1 MRVHKLTIAALAVAA
16 GLSLTA
22 CQGDSDNAGG
32 QSTGSSDTSSNASSS
47 SNGGTGTGGT
57 DTGGSDT
64 GGKSAN
70 GDSTAVRGNG
80 SDGASDG
87 KAGSGRGSGSDSKTD
102 KCLTDHLEITAADGT
117 VGGDQEETVVVG
129 FKNAGAKDCLLTGYA
144 GVDLKTNYGRVSA
157 ERTGQEADPVVL
169 KSGEDVFFGVT
180 YPKNDTGGSGVR
192 VEGLVVTPPNETK
205 SVTLDWPGKPSLP
218 VTEDGSGTAVQVG
231 PMGSA
236 GQGG

>member
-22 CQGDSDNAGG
+22 CQGDSDNADG
-32 QSTGSSDTSSNASSS
+32 QSTGSSNSSSS
-47 SNGGTGTGGT
+47 SNGGKDSGGT
-57 DTGGSDT
+57 DTDGKSADGENTAVGGGGSD
-64 GGKSAN
+64 G
-70 GDSTAVRGNG
+70 
-80 SDGASDG
+80 
-87 KAGSGRGSGSDSKTD
+87 GSGSGSGKGSGTDSETA
-102 KCLTDHLEITAADGT
+102 KCLTDHLEVTAADGT

-129 FKNAGAKDCLLTGYA
+129 FKNAGAKDCLLKGYA

-180 YPKNDTGGSGVR
+180 YPKNDSGGSGVR

-205 SVTLDWPGKPSLP
+205 SVTLDWPGKASLP
-218 VTEDGSGTAVQVG
+218 VTEDGSGTPVRVG
-231 PMGSA
+231 PIGSA

>member
-22 CQGDSDNAGG
+22 CQGDSDNADG
-32 QSTGSSDTSSNASSS
+32 QSTGSSNSSSS
-47 SNGGTGTGGT
+47 SNSGKDSGGKDSGGT
-57 DTGGSDT
+57 DTD
-64 GGKSAN
+64 GKSADGEN
-70 GDSTAVRGNG
+70 TAVSGGG

-87 KAGSGRGSGSDSKTD
+87 GSGSGKGSGTDSETA
-102 KCLTDHLEITAADGT
+102 KCLTDHLEITAVDGT

-180 YPKNDTGGSGVR
+180 YPKNDSGGSGVR

-205 SVTLDWPGKPSLP
+205 SVTLDWPGKASLP
-218 VTEDGSGTAVQVG
+218 VTEDGSGTPVRVG
-231 PMGSA
+231 PIGSA

>member
-22 CQGDSDNAGG
+22 CQGDSDNADG
-32 QSTGSSDTSSNASSS
+32 QSTGSSNSSSS
-47 SNGGTGTGGT
+47 SNGAK
-57 DTGGSDT
+57 DTGGKDT
-64 GGKSAN
+64 GGKSADGEN
-70 GDSTAVRGNG
+70 TAVGGGG
-80 SDGASDG
+80 SDG
-87 KAGSGRGSGSDSKTD
+87 GSGSGKGSGTDSETA

-117 VGGDQEETVVVG
+117 VGGDPEETVVVG

-180 YPKNDTGGSGVR
+180 YPKNDSGGSGVR

-205 SVTLDWPGKPSLP
+205 SVTLDWPGKASLP
-218 VTEDGSGTAVQVG
+218 VTEDGSGTPVRVG
-231 PMGSA
+231 PIGSA

>member
-22 CQGDSDNAGG
+22 CQGDSDNADG
-32 QSTGSSDTSSNASSS
+32 QSTGSSNSSSS
-47 SNGGTGTGGT
+47 SNDGKDTAGKDT
-57 DTGGSDT
+57 D
-64 GGKSAN
+64 GKSADGEN
-70 GDSTAVRGNG
+70 TAVGGGG

-87 KAGSGRGSGSDSKTD
+87 GSGSGKGSGKDSETA

-180 YPKNDTGGSGVR
+180 YPKNDSGGSGVR

-205 SVTLDWPGKPSLP
+205 SVTLDWPGKASLP
-218 VTEDGSGTAVQVG
+218 VTEDGSGTPVRVG
-231 PMGSA
+231 PIGSA

>member
-22 CQGDSDNAGG
+22 CQGDSDNADG
-32 QSTGSSDTSSNASSS
+32 QSTGSSNSSSS
-47 SNGGTGTGGT
+47 SNSGKDSGGT
-57 DTGGSDT
+57 DTD
-64 GGKSAN
+64 GKSADGEN
-70 GDSTAVRGNG
+70 TAVSGGG
-80 SDGASDG
+80 SDGASEG
-87 KAGSGRGSGSDSKTD
+87 GSGSGKGSGTDSETA

-180 YPKNDTGGSGVR
+180 YPKNDSGGSGVR

-205 SVTLDWPGKPSLP
+205 SVTLDWPGKASLP
-218 VTEDGSGTAVQVG
+218 VTEDGSGTPVRVG
-231 PMGSA
+231 PIGSA

>member
-22 CQGDSDNAGG
+22 CQGDSDNADG
-32 QSTGSSDTSSNASSS
+32 QSTGSSNSSSS
-47 SNGGTGTGGT
+47 SNSGKDSGGKDT
-57 DTGGSDT
+57 D
-64 GGKSAN
+64 GKSADGEN
-70 GDSTAVRGNG
+70 TAVSGGG

-87 KAGSGRGSGSDSKTD
+87 GSGSGKGSGKGSGTDSETA

-129 FKNAGAKDCLLTGYA
+129 FKNGGAKDCLLTGYA

-157 ERTGQEADPVVL
+157 ERTGQEADPGVL

-180 YPKNDTGGSGVR
+180 YPKNDSGGSGVR

-205 SVTLDWPGKPSLP
+205 SVTLDWPGKASLP
-218 VTEDGSGTAVQVG
+218 VTEDGSGTPVRVG
-231 PMGSA
+231 PIGSA

>member
-22 CQGDSDNAGG
+22 CQGDSDNADG
-32 QSTGSSDTSSNASSS
+32 QSTGSSNSSSS
-47 SNGGTGTGGT
+47 SNSGKDT
-57 DTGGSDT
+57 D
-64 GGKSAN
+64 GKSADGEN
-70 GDSTAVRGNG
+70 TAVSGGG
-80 SDGASDG
+80 SDGASEG
-87 KAGSGRGSGSDSKTD
+87 GSGSGKGSGKGSGTDSETA

-180 YPKNDTGGSGVR
+180 YPKNDSGGSGVR

-205 SVTLDWPGKPSLP
+205 SVTLDWPGKASLP
-218 VTEDGSGTAVQVG
+218 VTEDGSGTPVRVG
-231 PMGSA
+231 PIGSA

>member
-22 CQGDSDNAGG
+22 CQGDSDNADG
-32 QSTGSSDTSSNASSS
+32 QSTGSSSSSSS
-47 SNGGTGTGGT
+47 SNDGKDTAGKET
-57 DTGGSDT
+57 D
-64 GGKSAN
+64 GKSADAEN
-70 GDSTAVRGNG
+70 TAVGGGG

-87 KAGSGRGSGSDSKTD
+87 GSGKGSGTDSETA

-129 FKNAGAKDCLLTGYA
+129 LKNAGAKDCLLTGYA

>member
-32 QSTGSSDTSSNASSS
+32 QSTGSSNSSSS
-47 SNGGTGTGGT
+47 SNGGKDSGGT
-57 DTGGSDT
+57 DTDGE
-64 GGKSAN
+64 N
-70 GDSTAVRGNG
+70 TAVSGGG

-87 KAGSGRGSGSDSKTD
+87 GSGSGKGSGTDSETA

-180 YPKNDTGGSGVR
+180 YPKNDSGGSGVR

-205 SVTLDWPGKPSLP
+205 SVTLDWPGKASLP
-218 VTEDGSGTAVQVG
+218 VTEDGSGTPVRVG
-231 PMGSA
+231 PIGSA

>member
-22 CQGDSDNAGG
+22 CQGDSDNADG
-32 QSTGSSDTSSNASSS
+32 QSTGSSNSSSS
-47 SNGGTGTGGT
+47 SNGAKDT
-57 DTGGSDT
+57 D
-64 GGKSAN
+64 GKSADGEN
-70 GDSTAVRGNG
+70 TAVGGGG

-87 KAGSGRGSGSDSKTD
+87 GSGSGKGSGTDSETA

-117 VGGDQEETVVVG
+117 VGGDPEETVVVG

-180 YPKNDTGGSGVR
+180 YPKNDSGGSGVR

-205 SVTLDWPGKPSLP
+205 SVTLDWPGKASLP

-231 PMGSA
+231 PIGSA

>member
-22 CQGDSDNAGG
+22 CQGDSDNADG
-32 QSTGSSDTSSNASSS
+32 QSTGSSNSSASSND
-47 SNGGTGTGGT
+47 GK
-57 DTGGSDT
+57 DTAGKDT
-64 GGKSAN
+64 GGKSADGEN
-70 GDSTAVRGNG
+70 TAVGGGG

-87 KAGSGRGSGSDSKTD
+87 GSGSGKGSGKDSQTA
-102 KCLTDHLEITAADGT
+102 KCLTDHLETTAADGT

-180 YPKNDTGGSGVR
+180 YPKNDSGGSGVR

-205 SVTLDWPGKPSLP
+205 SVTLDWPGKASLP
-218 VTEDGSGTAVQVG
+218 VTEDGSGTPVRVG
-231 PMGSA
+231 PIGSA

>member
-22 CQGDSDNAGG
+22 CQGDSDNADG
-32 QSTGSSDTSSNASSS
+32 QSTGSSNSSSS
-47 SNGGTGTGGT
+47 SNDGKDAAGK
-57 DTGGSDT
+57 DTE
-64 GGKSAN
+64 GKSADGEN
-70 GDSTAVRGNG
+70 TAVGGGG

-87 KAGSGRGSGSDSKTD
+87 GSGSGKGSGKDSETA

-180 YPKNDTGGSGVR
+180 YPKNDSGGSGVR

-205 SVTLDWPGKPSLP
+205 SVTLDWPGKASLP
-218 VTEDGSGTAVQVG
+218 VTEDGPGTAVQVG
-231 PMGSA
+231 PIGSA

>member
-22 CQGDSDNAGG
+22 CQGDSDNADG
-32 QSTGSSDTSSNASSS
+32 QSTGSSNSSSS
-47 SNGGTGTGGT
+47 SNGAK
-57 DTGGSDT
+57 DT
-64 GGKSAN
+64 GGKDTDGKSADGEN
-70 GDSTAVRGNG
+70 TAVGGAG

-87 KAGSGRGSGSDSKTD
+87 GSGSGKGSGTDSETA

-117 VGGDQEETVVVG
+117 VGGDPEETVVVG

-180 YPKNDTGGSGVR
+180 YPKNDSGGSGVR

-205 SVTLDWPGKPSLP
+205 SVTLDWPGKASLP

-231 PMGSA
+231 PIGSA

>member
-22 CQGDSDNAGG
+22 CQGDSDNADG
-32 QSTGSSDTSSNASSS
+32 QSTGSSNSSASSND
-47 SNGGTGTGGT
+47 GK
-57 DTGGSDT
+57 DTAGKDT
-64 GGKSAN
+64 GGKSADGEN
-70 GDSTAVRGNG
+70 TAVGGGG

-87 KAGSGRGSGSDSKTD
+87 GSGKGSGKDSQTA
-102 KCLTDHLEITAADGT
+102 KCLTDHLETTAADGT

-180 YPKNDTGGSGVR
+180 YPKNDSGGSGVR

-205 SVTLDWPGKPSLP
+205 SVTLDWPGKASLP
-218 VTEDGSGTAVQVG
+218 VTEDGSGTPVRVG
-231 PMGSA
+231 PIGSA

>member
-22 CQGDSDNAGG
+22 CQGDSDNADG
-32 QSTGSSDTSSNASSS
+32 QSTGSSNSSSS
-47 SNGGTGTGGT
+47 SNGAK
-57 DTGGSDT
+57 DTGGKDT
-64 GGKSAN
+64 GGKSADGEN
-70 GDSTAVRGNG
+70 TAVGGGG

-87 KAGSGRGSGSDSKTD
+87 GSGSGKGSGTDSETA

-117 VGGDQEETVVVG
+117 VGGDPEETVVVG

-180 YPKNDTGGSGVR
+180 YPKNDSGGSGVR

-205 SVTLDWPGKPSLP
+205 SVTLDWPGKASLP

-231 PMGSA
+231 PIGSA

>member
-22 CQGDSDNAGG
+22 CQGDSDNADG
-32 QSTGSSDTSSNASSS
+32 QSTGSSNSSSS
-47 SNGGTGTGGT
+47 SNSGKDSGGKDT
-57 DTGGSDT
+57 D
-64 GGKSAN
+64 GKSADGEN
-70 GDSTAVRGNG
+70 TAVSGGG

-87 KAGSGRGSGSDSKTD
+87 GSGSGKGSGTDSETA

-180 YPKNDTGGSGVR
+180 YPKNDSGGSGVR

-205 SVTLDWPGKPSLP
+205 SVTLDWPGKASLP
-218 VTEDGSGTAVQVG
+218 VTEDGSGTPVRVG
-231 PMGSA
+231 PIGSA

>member
-22 CQGDSDNAGG
+22 CQGDSDNADG
-32 QSTGSSDTSSNASSS
+32 QSTGSSNSSSS
-47 SNGGTGTGGT
+47 SNSGKDSGGKDT
-57 DTGGSDT
+57 D
-64 GGKSAN
+64 GKSADGEN
-70 GDSTAVRGNG
+70 TAVSGGG

-87 KAGSGRGSGSDSKTD
+87 GSGSGKGSGTDSETA

-205 SVTLDWPGKPSLP
+205 SVTLDWPGKASLP
-218 VTEDGSGTAVQVG
+218 VTEDGSGTPVRVG
-231 PMGSA
+231 PIGSA

>member
-22 CQGDSDNAGG
+22 CQGDSDNADG
-32 QSTGSSDTSSNASSS
+32 QSTGSSNSSSS
-47 SNGGTGTGGT
+47 SNGAK
-57 DTGGSDT
+57 DTGGKDT
-64 GGKSAN
+64 GGKSADGEN
-70 GDSTAVRGNG
+70 TAVGGGG

-87 KAGSGRGSGSDSKTD
+87 GSGSGKGSGTDSETA

-117 VGGDQEETVVVG
+117 VGGDPEETVVVG

-180 YPKNDTGGSGVR
+180 YPKNDSGGSGVR

-205 SVTLDWPGKPSLP
+205 SVTLDWPGKASLP
-218 VTEDGSGTAVQVG
+218 VTEDGSGTPVQVG
-231 PMGSA
+231 PIGSA

>member
-22 CQGDSDNAGG
+22 CQGDSDNADG
-32 QSTGSSDTSSNASSS
+32 QSTGSSNSSSS
-47 SNGGTGTGGT
+47 SNDGKDTAGKET
-57 DTGGSDT
+57 D
-64 GGKSAN
+64 GKSAGGEN
-70 GDSTAVRGNG
+70 TAVGGGG

-87 KAGSGRGSGSDSKTD
+87 GSGSGKDSGKDSETA

-205 SVTLDWPGKPSLP
+205 SVTLDWPGKASLP
-218 VTEDGSGTAVQVG
+218 VTEDGSGTPVRVG
-231 PMGSA
+231 PIGSA

>member
-22 CQGDSDNAGG
+22 CQGDSDNADG
-32 QSTGSSDTSSNASSS
+32 QSTGSSNSSSS
-47 SNGGTGTGGT
+47 SNSGKDSGGT
-57 DTGGSDT
+57 DTD
-64 GGKSAN
+64 GKSADGEN
-70 GDSTAVRGNG
+70 TAVSGGG

-87 KAGSGRGSGSDSKTD
+87 GSGSGKGSGTDSETA

-180 YPKNDTGGSGVR
+180 YPKNDSGGSGVR

-205 SVTLDWPGKPSLP
+205 SVTLDWPGKASLP
-218 VTEDGSGTAVQVG
+218 VTEDGSGTPVRVG
-231 PMGSA
+231 PIGSA

>member
-22 CQGDSDNAGG
+22 CQGDSDNADG
-32 QSTGSSDTSSNASSS
+32 QSTGSSNSSSS
-47 SNGGTGTGGT
+47 SNDGK
-57 DTGGSDT
+57 DT
-64 GGKSAN
+64 GGKDTDGKSAEGEN
-70 GDSTAVRGNG
+70 TAVGGGG

-87 KAGSGRGSGSDSKTD
+87 GSGSGKGSGKDSQTA

-180 YPKNDTGGSGVR
+180 YPKNDSGGSGVR

-205 SVTLDWPGKPSLP
+205 SVTLDWPGKASLP
-218 VTEDGSGTAVQVG
+218 VTEDGSGTPVRVG
-231 PMGSA
+231 PIGSA

>member
-22 CQGDSDNAGG
+22 CQGDSDNADG
-32 QSTGSSDTSSNASSS
+32 QSTGSSNSSSS
-47 SNGGTGTGGT
+47 SNDGKDTAGKDT
-57 DTGGSDT
+57 D
-64 GGKSAN
+64 GKSADGEN
-70 GDSTAVRGNG
+70 TAVGGGG

-87 KAGSGRGSGSDSKTD
+87 GSGSGKGSGKDSETA

-205 SVTLDWPGKPSLP
+205 SVTLDWPGKASLP
-218 VTEDGSGTAVQVG
+218 VTEDGSGTPVRVG
-231 PMGSA
+231 PIGSA

>member
-22 CQGDSDNAGG
+22 CQGDSDNADG
-32 QSTGSSDTSSNASSS
+32 QSTGSSNSSSS
-47 SNGGTGTGGT
+47 SNGAK
-57 DTGGSDT
+57 DT
-64 GGKSAN
+64 GGKDTDGKSADGEN
-70 GDSTAVRGNG
+70 TAVGGGG

-87 KAGSGRGSGSDSKTD
+87 GSGSGKGSGTDSETA

-117 VGGDQEETVVVG
+117 VGGDPEETVVVG

-180 YPKNDTGGSGVR
+180 YPKNDSGGSGVR

-205 SVTLDWPGKPSLP
+205 SVTLDWPGKASLP

-231 PMGSA
+231 PIGSA

>member
-22 CQGDSDNAGG
+22 CQGDSDNADG
-32 QSTGSSDTSSNASSS
+32 QSTGSSNSSSS
-47 SNGGTGTGGT
+47 SNGAK
-57 DTGGSDT
+57 DT
-64 GGKSAN
+64 GGKDTDGKSADGEN
-70 GDSTAVRGNG
+70 SAVGGGG

-87 KAGSGRGSGSDSKTD
+87 GSGSGKGSGTDSETA

-117 VGGDQEETVVVG
+117 VGGDPEETVVVG

-180 YPKNDTGGSGVR
+180 YPKNDSGGSGVR

-205 SVTLDWPGKPSLP
+205 SVTLDWPGKASLP

-231 PMGSA
+231 PIGSA

>member
-22 CQGDSDNAGG
+22 CQGDSDNADG
-32 QSTGSSDTSSNASSS
+32 QSTGSSNSSSS
-47 SNGGTGTGGT
+47 SNSGKDSGGT
-57 DTGGSDT
+57 DTD
-64 GGKSAN
+64 GKSADGEN
-70 GDSTAVRGNG
+70 TAVSGGG

-87 KAGSGRGSGSDSKTD
+87 GSGSGKGSGKGSGTDSETA

-180 YPKNDTGGSGVR
+180 YPKNDSGGSGVR

-205 SVTLDWPGKPSLP
+205 SVTLDWPGKASLP
-218 VTEDGSGTAVQVG
+218 VTEDGSGTPVRVG
-231 PMGSA
+231 PIGSA

>member
-22 CQGDSDNAGG
+22 CQGDSDSDNAGA
-32 QSTGSSDTSSNASSS
+32 QSTGSSNTSSS
-47 SNGGTGTGGT
+47 SNGGTDTGGT
-57 DTGGSDT
+57 AT
-64 GGKSAN
+64 GGKSTN
-70 GDSTAVRGNG
+70 GEGTAVRGNG
-80 SDGASDG
+80 SDGTSDG
-87 KAGSGRGSGSDSKTD
+87 KAGSGQGSGTDSKTD

-129 FKNAGAKDCLLTGYA
+129 LKNAGAKDCLLTGYA

-192 VEGLVVTPPNETK
+192 IEGLVVTPPNETK
-205 SVTLDWPGKPSLP
+205 SVTLDWPGKDSLP
-218 VTEDGSGTAVQVG
+218 VTEDGSGAPVQVG

>member
-22 CQGDSDNAGG
+22 CQGDSDNADG
-32 QSTGSSDTSSNASSS
+32 QSTGSSNSSSS
-47 SNGGTGTGGT
+47 SNSGKDSGGKDT
-57 DTGGSDT
+57 D
-64 GGKSAN
+64 GKSADGEN
-70 GDSTAVRGNG
+70 TAVSGGG

-87 KAGSGRGSGSDSKTD
+87 GSGSGKGLGKGSGTDSETA

-205 SVTLDWPGKPSLP
+205 SVTLDWPGKASLP
-218 VTEDGSGTAVQVG
+218 VTEDGSGTPVRVG
-231 PMGSA
+231 PIGSA

>member
-22 CQGDSDNAGG
+22 CQGDSDNADG
-32 QSTGSSDTSSNASSS
+32 QSTGSSNSSSS
-47 SNGGTGTGGT
+47 SNSGKDSGGKGSGGT
-57 DTGGSDT
+57 DTD
-64 GGKSAN
+64 GKSADGEN
-70 GDSTAVRGNG
+70 TAVSGGG

-87 KAGSGRGSGSDSKTD
+87 GSGSGKGSGTDSETA

-180 YPKNDTGGSGVR
+180 YPKNDSGGSGVR

-205 SVTLDWPGKPSLP
+205 SVTLDWPGKASLP
-218 VTEDGSGTAVQVG
+218 VTEDGSGTPVRVG
-231 PMGSA
+231 PIGSA

>member
-22 CQGDSDNAGG
+22 CQGDSDNADG
-32 QSTGSSDTSSNASSS
+32 QSTGSSNSSSS
-47 SNGGTGTGGT
+47 SNDGKDGK
-57 DTGGSDT
+57 DT
-64 GGKSAN
+64 GGKDTDGKSADGEN
-70 GDSTAVRGNG
+70 TAVGGGG

-87 KAGSGRGSGSDSKTD
+87 GSGSGKGSGKDSETA

-205 SVTLDWPGKPSLP
+205 SVTLDWPGKASLP
-218 VTEDGSGTAVQVG
+218 VTEDGSGTPVRVG
-231 PMGSA
+231 PIGSA